1 MDANNDLYKPL
12 YVMDSGAEKS
22 IPDDVNF
29 VKVIKGFLKLI
40 EQNKETVK
48 CKMGRIILVFYLLC
62 YLDNNNKFMI
72 SNATFRTTVINKI
85 ISFQTIER
93 ITENEKTDCMSD
105 EIYIAKTNKIMD
117 HLLCKLRLMDDN
129 QPLKN

>member
-93 ITENEKTDCMSD
+93 ITENEKTDCLSD

-117 HLLCKLRLMDDN
+117 HLLRKLRLMDDN